1 MYQLDYEFKN
11 NESNLLYL
19 PNTELKYFSNI
30 ENLLIKSYK
39 LKNIDNNYYSS
50 NTVKKIIKHF
60 IYLQNL
66 CKEPLNNDTLS
77 KINKLNLKCIYN
89 IFQLNLNILSKKL
102 SIFDNKFNVELKQI
116 LTHKFK
122 YKNVINLEFINLG
135 IYCKLNLKF
144 YNNYYKYDYISYNEK
159 ISEMVLYKEK
169 EKSQK
174 LKDKENRNK
183 YKKDELEYQ
192 KIKENQMMYMNDPYI
207 LKLKENAIE
216 YFYNAEEK
224 FLEEI
229 FYNTSMNSKC
239 CKEENYYY
247 ISYIMEQMIN
257 EYGDNRCDCIFKQ
270 ELKQGVKLFKLRYKN
285 NEHFRNKKINYNY
298 KDIKQRNKKLN
309 QEFKRV
315 YKLIS
320 KNIGF
325 NLLSN

>member
-1 MYQLDYEFKN
+1 MDNEMYQLDYEFKN
-11 NESNLLYL
+11 NKSNFLYL
-19 PNTELKYFSNI
+19 PNTDLKYFSNI
-30 ENLLIKSYK
+30 EKLLIKSYK
-39 LKNIDNNYYSS
+39 LKKNDNNYYSL
-50 NTVKKIIKHF
+50 NTIKKIIKHF

-66 CKEPLNNDTLS
+66 CKEPLNIETLS
-77 KINKLNLKCIYN
+77 KINKLNLKSIYN

-102 SIFDNKFNVELKQI
+102 SIFDNKFNDELKLI

-122 YKNVINLEFINLG
+122 YKNVIKLEFVNLG
-135 IYCKLNLKF
+135 IYCKLDLKF

-169 EKSQK
+169 
-174 LKDKENRNK
+174 LKDKENK
-183 YKKDELEYQ
+183 YKKDELESQ

-207 LKLKENAIE
+207 LKLKENVIE
-216 YFYNAEEK
+216 YFYYVEVE

-239 CKEENYYY
+239 CKTEKYYY
-247 ISYIMEQMIN
+247 ISNIMEQMLN
-257 EYGDNRCDCIFKQ
+257 EYGEIENCIFKQ
-270 ELKQGVKLFKLRYKN
+270 ELNHSVKLFKLRYKN
-285 NEHFRNKKINYNY
+285 NEHFKNKKINY

-325 NLLSN
+325 NLFSN